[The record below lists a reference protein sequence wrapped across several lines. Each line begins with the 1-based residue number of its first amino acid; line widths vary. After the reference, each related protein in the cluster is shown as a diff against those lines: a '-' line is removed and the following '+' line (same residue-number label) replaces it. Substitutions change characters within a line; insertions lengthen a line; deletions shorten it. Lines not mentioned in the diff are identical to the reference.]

1 MEKWRFYLREAICQ
15 LEYAKRSYSEFQKAK
30 ELNDTFSVFYNLH
43 HFIIHVT
50 NVDKLFDAKAGTN
63 REAILRSFSKLPE
76 LDLKP
81 IRKLRNHLEHF
92 DERLDTWVL
101 NHDGHAFFDNNI
113 VTGSKG
119 FPEKVFLRAL
129 DGDVYKFYGESFQLT
144 LIFDAIEKLYDQ
156 LVQIDEPS
164 RVGS

>member
-1 MEKWRFYLREAICQ
+1 MGKWRFYLREAICQ
-15 LEYAKRSYSEFQKAK
+15 LEYAKRSYSEFKNAK
-30 ELNDTFSVFYNLH
+30 KLNDTFSVFYNLH

-63 REAILRSFSKLPE
+63 RKAILQSFPKLPE

-101 NHDGHAFFDNNI
+101 NHDGQAFFDNNI
-113 VTGSKG
+113 VTGAKG
-119 FPEKVFLRAL
+119 FPEKAFLRAL
-129 DGDVYKFYGESFQLT
+129 DADIYKFYGESFELT
-144 LIFDAIEKLYDQ
+144 PIFEAMEKLYVQ
-156 LVQIDEPS
+156 LVQIDEMK
-164 RVGS
+164 

>member
-1 MEKWRFYLREAICQ
+1 VEKWRFYLREAICQ

-63 REAILRSFSKLPE
+63 REAALVGFSKLPE

-113 VTGSKG
+113 ITGSKG

-144 LIFDAIEKLYDQ
+144 PIFDVVEKLYDQ
-156 LVQIDEPS
+156 LVQID
-164 RVGS
+164 

>member
-1 MEKWRFYLREAICQ
+1 VEKWRLYLREAICQ

-50 NVDKLFDAKAGTN
+50 NVDKLFDSKAGTN
-63 REAILRSFSKLPE
+63 RKAILKSFSKLPE

-92 DERLDTWVL
+92 DERLDAWVL
-101 NHDGHAFFDNNI
+101 NHDGQTFFDNNI
-113 VTGSKG
+113 VTGAKG
-119 FPEKVFLRAL
+119 FPEKAFLRAL
-129 DGDVYKFYGESFQLT
+129 DGDVYKFYGESFQLIP
-144 LIFDAIEKLYDQ
+144 IFEAMEKLHVQ
-156 LVQIDEPS
+156 LVQIDEMK
-164 RVGS
+164 